1 MKYTCET
8 IDYPVQVTALYYMPT
23 RRLPDLINLEEA
35 TADILERANILK
47 NDSLIM
53 SWDGSRIAGVDRD
66 NPRVQVTI
74 SRLEE

>member
-1 MKYTCET
+1 MKYTCDI

-23 RRLPDLINLEEA
+23 KRQPDLINLEEA
-35 TADILERANILK
+35 TADILERANIIK

-66 NPRVQVTI
+66 NPRVQI
-74 SRLEE
+74 EIKRLEE